1 MSLPCKQPMVAWWHF
16 LCPSFLAFWLVTL
29 RTPLPSSWLF
39 FGDCPLFWWFFCHAH
54 AGDHMPATL
63 HALVTWWTL
72 IGRCPAFNYS
82 SCTSSLFSFSCSTFN
97 HACCYLWP
105 MILWAACPILD
116 SAKCPGN
123 WSWFAHHIRNAI
135 LAHWSDSMQTSSNPM
150 WAASK
155 TGLRPCSNPKV
166 YRFAVTSP
174 WLSRTGFSFSGLAL
188 LARAF
193 AATFAT
199 FCNLTDLR

>member
-39 FGDCPLFWWFFCHAH
+39 FGDSPLFWWFFCHAH

-63 HALVTWWTL
+63 HAQVTWWTL

-105 MILWAACPILD
+105 ALSWILQSVLEIGLDLHIISGMPFLHIDRIQCKLVPTPCELHRKQGCGRVQILKYIG
-116 SAKCPGN
+116 SQWLPPG
-123 WSWFAHHIRNAI
+123 FRA
-135 LAHWSDSMQTSSNPM
+135 Q
-150 WAASK
+150 
-155 TGLRPCSNPKV
+155 
-166 YRFAVTSP
+166 
-174 WLSRTGFSFSGLAL
+174 GFHFQG
-188 LARAF
+188 
-193 AATFAT
+193 
-199 FCNLTDLR
+199 